1 MGFVLKHFKPSKPNY
16 WIIKSYQIVIK
27 LINLYL
33 KLSSSCSKA
42 TCRLL
47 DIGPWHNGQKVIC
60 EDSKQT
66 LHMGWPISHCDI
78 GGVITSKQMGHSTNL
93 VGSTANLFF

>member
-1 MGFVLKHFKPSKPNY
+1 MIKG
-16 WIIKSYQIVIK
+16 IIS
-27 LINLYL
+27 YL

-60 EDSKQT
+60 EDSKQA

-93 VGSTANLFF
+93 VGSVTTTF